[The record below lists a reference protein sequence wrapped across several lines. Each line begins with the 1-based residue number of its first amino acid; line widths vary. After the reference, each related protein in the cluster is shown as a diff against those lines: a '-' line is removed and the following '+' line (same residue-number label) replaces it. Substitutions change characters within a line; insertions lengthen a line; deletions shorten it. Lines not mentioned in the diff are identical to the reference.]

1 MSDVRTAKKR
11 AAEALHGMTGY
22 SQPEWRQAVAGD
34 GDAPDCITPVC
45 LDPDHERTD
54 SSVYFCCS
62 DLVIEVEAPEVGA
75 YLVALLNA
83 DRGER
88 A

>member
-1 MSDVRTAKKR
+1 MSDVRTVRER
-11 AAEALHGMTGY
+11 AAEALHELTGY
-22 SQPEWRQAVAGD
+22 SRPEWRPAVVGE
-34 GDAPDCITPVC
+34 GPEPDCVTPVC

-62 DLVIEVEAPEVGA
+62 DLVIEVESPEVGA

-83 DRGER
+83 DRGEQ